1 MKDKILKIF
10 SSSTKIKVTGRN
22 INNFLKRL
30 INNNINIEKVIPIS
44 HKEID
49 LIINYQD
56 LDKVLKLK
64 TIYNIKIIRY
74 YGKLRIIKRIKK
86 DIFILSSLLISLL
99 LIYTL
104 SNIIFK
110 VEVIHSN
117 KNIIKLVTK
126 ELEDNGIK
134 KYKFVKNYQ
143 EIEKIK
149 NKILEENKDTLEW
162 LEIIREGTK
171 YTIRVE
177 ERIINNKPKDNK
189 IYNIVASKNAVIKN
203 IYAESGE
210 KIRSINTYVKKGDII
225 ISSDITLPNN
235 EKISKTASGKVQGEV
250 WYNINIEYPYQYH
263 EIKYTGNKKKVLV
276 LNLLNKRI
284 SFFDFHK
291 YKTFNRNIKYIF
303 NNNITPISLIY
314 EDEYET
320 NIINE
325 VYDYNTA
332 REKAITKA
340 KEKILEKYPNIKDIT
355 DIKIIKE
362 EDKKNKISLNLFVTC
377 LEDITEYQEIDN
389 NKETS

>member
-303 NNNITPISLIY
+303 NNNINPISLIY

-332 REKAITKA
+332 REKATTKA

-355 DIKIIKE
+355 NIKIINE

-377 LEDITEYQEIDN
+377 LEDITEYQEVDN
-389 NKETS
+389 NKEKT